1 MVGESKPVAV
11 DEAHVL
17 RLTEVLSADV
27 SGTML
32 QDAVRSSPHLGE
44 LVWALG
50 CVHAGT
56 VALEAFRA
64 SVETEEQELQFA
76 RLVELV
82 RERAKRTVQIA
93 SLNET
98 AKGEAGRD

>member
-1 MVGESKPVAV
+1 M
-11 DEAHVL
+11 DDAHIL

-44 LVWALG
+44 LIWALG
-50 CVHAGT
+50 CIHAG
-56 VALEAFRA
+56 VIALESFRA

-76 RLVELV
+76 RLVETV
-82 RERAKRTVQIA
+82 RERAKRTVEIA
-93 SLNET
+93 TLRELGKW
-98 AKGEAGRD
+98 AP